1 MAEQNLEI
9 SQLAKKDTVVGTEMI
24 PVAEDGANYS
34 ITPEQIKDY
43 SQPDLSGYAK
53 KTGDEFTGAV
63 GTTQLSI
70 TKGSQGAMAAI
81 LANANDIQFRTM
93 NAGVSSMTFNVQSA
107 TPLKITESGILEN
120 GTLLENKYAKKNDL
134 DNLATKEELG
144 GKVGGT
150 GVTSIQV
157 VDALPESPAEGVMY
171 VVTAAETA

>member
-1 MAEQNLEI
+1 MAEQNLKI
-9 SQLAKKDTVVGTEMI
+9 SQLSKKDTVDGTEMI
-24 PVAEDGANYS
+24 PVAEGGENYS

-43 SQPDLSGYAK
+43 AKPDLSGYAK
-53 KTGDEFTGAV
+53 KTGDEFTGPI

-134 DNLATKEELG
+134 DNFATKEQLG
-144 GKVGGT
+144 GKVDGT

-157 VDALPESPAEGVMY
+157 VSALPDPQEDGVLYIVTGEG
-171 VVTAAETA
+171 A